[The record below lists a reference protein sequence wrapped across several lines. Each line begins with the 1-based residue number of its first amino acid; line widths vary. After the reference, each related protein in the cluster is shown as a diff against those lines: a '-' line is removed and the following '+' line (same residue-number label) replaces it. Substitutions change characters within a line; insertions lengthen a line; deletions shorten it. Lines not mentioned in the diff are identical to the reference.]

1 MVEFFQDETYRKVE
15 QMYGEEQAELRSLQS
30 TLAQAIHSRRNGES
44 KNSVYQ
50 MAEMAPPPLSQLL
63 EEIHLKK
70 SNIKKLAAAME
81 YLAEKS
87 DDTQGSENQVAPLDD
102 QKIQS
107 TEASEGD
114 TPFFDESQIE
124 FIKQVRLKLF
134 NKSTF
139 CHQWQRLFLTYFKQ
153 IFLQIFSWLAN

>member
-1 MVEFFQDETYRKVE
+1 
-15 QMYGEEQAELRSLQS
+15 MYGEEQAELRSLQS

-50 MAEMAPPPLSQLL
+50 MAEMALPPLGQLL

-87 DDTQGSENQVAPLDD
+87 DDTQGSENQVAPSDD

-139 CHQWQRLFLTYFKQ
+139 CHQWQRLFLTYISNK
-153 IFLQIFSWLAN
+153 FSCRFSHG

>member
-1 MVEFFQDETYRKVE
+1 
-15 QMYGEEQAELRSLQS
+15 
-30 TLAQAIHSRRNGES
+30 
-44 KNSVYQ
+44 
-50 MAEMAPPPLSQLL
+50 
-63 EEIHLKK
+63 
-70 SNIKKLAAAME
+70 ME

-139 CHQWQRLFLTYFKQ
+139 CHQWQRLFLKIFKQ